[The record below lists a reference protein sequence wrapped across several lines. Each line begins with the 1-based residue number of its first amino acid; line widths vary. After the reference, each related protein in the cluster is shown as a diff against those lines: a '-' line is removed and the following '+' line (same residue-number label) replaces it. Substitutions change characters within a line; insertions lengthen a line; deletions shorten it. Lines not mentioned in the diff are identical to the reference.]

1 MANTAKTSG
10 RKVQAL
16 DQLVDLVSRGGKR
29 PELAKAATKMHTLID
44 FYDPPVGYIGRLRTI
59 RSISDLAI
67 GDVRF
72 TSICR
77 PLASWRP
84 YIDAVLAAPE
94 EFASDLGLVD
104 SQRSSFL
111 ADTGRDPLKGKA
123 LKRHGLEG
131 LLWPALNPFEKE
143 NYLKY
148 LLLQGQMLIAQVSIL
163 TVEIAVAR
171 DTAAGVPE
179 QDIYQYIYGPCLR
192 ARDFS
197 GGNWSK
203 ALERLPGGSLPDP
216 CLSNPMDPEKYRKAL
231 DELIAESNQA
241 DGTTFCGIGKE
252 DFRATLGS
260 ISAFIGRGIAGRK
273 YRKRKHDGNGQ
284 NDRRPVSVTT
294 RTVTVDGDP
303 AAESPVA
310 EIVTRTR
317 GTSEEREELDRA
329 GECPEDHLP
338 RRQIILTEGGQRMAE
353 HVRAAY
359 DRANQLLPNRF
370 PEPDPSELARLITA
384 MRTGRR
390 HFTSGKEQLEL
401 IAWTEAVLWLGCS
414 PTQATGL
421 MVGLPQTPLPV
432 DFDFFLR
439 LADSK
444 NPQAAF
450 VPRTC
455 VRVIE
460 PPYRTEYVPING
472 ERPRKSCFELADIC
486 YLAWPIG
493 ELLEHLRFRGE
504 RPDLLTIGE
513 QAVKIFPE
521 SEQTYVNR
529 LSGFME
535 SAKLNFRISPS
546 ELGKVLFQRAK
557 EVGDIVS
564 ADLITCKDHDLAKV
578 RRWYFTPTIE
588 HLRDVHERATSTIMM
603 ELSPVGWESK
613 LSTLR
618 LPKDER
624 YVGSRRCAEP
634 EFLKQTVEKLRAI
647 VEEVVAVRTDED
659 RRREFAM
666 KHNALTVLAI
676 WAIDICVGMR
686 GTNHLYLHHSQYDGK
701 TGFGSITEK
710 GKARA
715 FQLCESG
722 RAIAA
727 KYDQYIGSLAEYG
740 LPQSSHAM
748 PCYFL
753 EEADQKLQPVPV
765 TPSSMKK
772 FLSNLFR
779 FDANWARRLVKT
791 MALEEGLPAVF
802 TDNYCGHSY
811 RGEERHHPYGSF
823 DPVPYFRTMMEF
835 TEHILQEIVLT
846 PDSFNPSVVEPCL

>member
-16 DQLVDLVSRGGKR
+16 DRLVELVSEGGKR
-29 PELAKAATKMHTLID
+29 PELAKAATKMHRLID
-44 FYDPPVGYIGRLRTI
+44 FYDPPVGYIGRLLTI

-94 EFASDLGLVD
+94 RFADDLGMVGP
-104 SQRSSFL
+104 QRSSFL
-111 ADTGRDPLKGKA
+111 AATDGDPLKRKA
-123 LKRHGLEG
+123 IKRHGLEG
-131 LLWPALNPFEKE
+131 LLWPVLNPSQKD

-163 TVEIAVAR
+163 TVEFAVAR
-171 DTAAGVPE
+171 STAAGVPD

-197 GGNWSK
+197 QDEWSE
-203 ALERLPGGSLPDP
+203 ALGRLPKP
-216 CLSNPMDPEKYRKAL
+216 CASNPIDPEQYRKAL
-231 DELIAESNQA
+231 DELIEESRRG
-241 DGTTFCGIGKE
+241 DGQTFCGVWKG
-252 DFRATLGS
+252 DFRETLGS
-260 ISAFIGRGIAGRK
+260 ISAFIERGIAGRK

-294 RTVTVDGDP
+294 RTVNADGESST
-303 AAESPVA
+303 ASAEA

-317 GTSEEREELDRA
+317 GTLEEREELDRA

-338 RRQIILTEGGQRMAE
+338 RRQIILTAGGPRAAE
-353 HVRAAY
+353 HVRAAH

-370 PEPDPSELARLITA
+370 LEPHPSEFARLISA

-390 HFTSGKEQLEL
+390 HFTSGEEQLEL

-414 PTQATGL
+414 PAQATGL
-421 MVGLPQTPLPV
+421 MVGLPQTPPPI

-439 LADSK
+439 LADSE
-444 NPQAAF
+444 NPKAAF

-460 PPYRTEYVPING
+460 PPYRTEYIPISG
-472 ERPRKSCFELADIC
+472 ERRRKSCFELTGIC
-486 YLAWPIG
+486 DLAWPIG

-513 QAVKIFPE
+513 QAVKIFPG
-521 SEQTYVNR
+521 SEETYVKR
-529 LSGFME
+529 LSDFME

-564 ADLITCKDHDLAKV
+564 ADLITCKGHSLADV
-578 RRWYFTPTIE
+578 RRWYFTPTVE
-588 HLRDVHERATSTIMM
+588 HLRSVHERAVLRIMADLG
-603 ELSPVGWESK
+603 EAGWEK
-613 LSTLR
+613 ELATRR

-624 YVGSRRCAEP
+624 FVCSRRCAEP

-659 RRREFAM
+659 RRQVFVE
-666 KHNALTVLAI
+666 KHAALTVLAI
-676 WAIDICVGMR
+676 WAIDICLGMR
-686 GTNHLYLHHSQYDGK
+686 STTHLYLHHTQYDSE

-710 GKARA
+710 GNARA
-715 FQLCESG
+715 FQLCQSA
-722 RAIAA
+722 RDIAA
-727 KYDQYIGSLAEYG
+727 KYDQYIDSLASYG
-740 LPQSSHAM
+740 LPRSSRST

-753 EEADQKLQPVPV
+753 KEIDGKLQTAPV
-765 TPSSMKK
+765 TPSSIKE

-779 FDANWARRLVKT
+779 FDPNWARRLVKT
-791 MALEEGLPAVF
+791 MALEVGLPAIY
-802 TDNYCGHSY
+802 TDQYCGHAF

-823 DPVPYFRTMMEF
+823 DPVPYFQAMMEF
-835 TEHILQEIVLT
+835 TEHILREITLT
-846 PDSFNPSVVEPCL
+846 PDLFNPNVVEPCS